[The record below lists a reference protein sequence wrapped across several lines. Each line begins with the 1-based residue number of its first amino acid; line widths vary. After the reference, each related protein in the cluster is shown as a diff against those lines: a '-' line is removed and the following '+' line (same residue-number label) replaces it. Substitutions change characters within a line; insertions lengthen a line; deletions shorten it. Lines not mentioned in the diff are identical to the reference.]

1 MRMISGFGYRNP
13 EGYPDPTAYSAI
25 NNVEKTPVENKTSS
39 EDEERFHKL
48 LNTIFTICELSDG
61 EESILDE
68 LSTEYG
74 MPKAE
79 ILRRGLRMQH
89 NLLRHTG

>member
-1 MRMISGFGYRNP
+1 MNRRGRPPRDDGEVKNKQYRL
-13 EGYPDPTAYSAI
+13 
-25 NNVEKTPVENKTSS
+25 
-39 EDEERFHKL
+39 R
-48 LNTIFTICELSDG
+48 LSDG

-79 ILRRGLRMQH
+79 ILRRGLLSLIH
-89 NLLRHTG
+89 I

>member
-1 MRMISGFGYRNP
+1 MENLYFEVDFEKYCKTCEHKDLDEKCDPCCECLDHDCKQYRL
-13 EGYPDPTAYSAI
+13 
-25 NNVEKTPVENKTSS
+25 
-39 EDEERFHKL
+39 R
-48 LNTIFTICELSDG
+48 LSDS

>member
-1 MRMISGFGYRNP
+1 MQVDKRGRPPRDDG
-13 EGYPDPTAYSAI
+13 E
-25 NNVEKTPVENKTSS
+25 VKNKQYTLRLPAS
-39 EDEERFHKL
+39 
-48 LNTIFTICELSDG
+48 

-79 ILRRGLRMQH
+79 ILRRGLRIQH

>member
-1 MRMISGFGYRNP
+1 MSL
-13 EGYPDPTAYSAI
+13 YS
-25 NNVEKTPVENKTSS
+25 VEICHIIEEIFKIGGNLEVNKRGRPPRD
-39 EDEERFHKL
+39 DEEVKNKQYRL
-48 LNTIFTICELSDG
+48 RLSYG

-79 ILRRGLRMQH
+79 ILRRGLRIQH
-89 NLLRHTG
+89 NLLSTYWTN

>member
-1 MRMISGFGYRNP
+1 MNKRGRPPRDDGEVKNKQYRL
-13 EGYPDPTAYSAI
+13 
-25 NNVEKTPVENKTSS
+25 
-39 EDEERFHKL
+39 R
-48 LNTIFTICELSDG
+48 LSDC

-79 ILRRGLRMQH
+79 ILRRGLEC
-89 NLLRHTG
+89 NIIC

>member
-1 MRMISGFGYRNP
+1 MQVDKRGRPPRDDGEVKNKQYRL
-13 EGYPDPTAYSAI
+13 
-25 NNVEKTPVENKTSS
+25 
-39 EDEERFHKL
+39 R
-48 LNTIFTICELSDG
+48 LSDS

-79 ILRRGLRMQH
+79 ILRRGLKKEV
-89 NLLRHTG
+89 LLLWKELFWI

>member
-1 MRMISGFGYRNP
+1 MQVDKRGRPPRDDGEVKNKQYRL
-13 EGYPDPTAYSAI
+13 
-25 NNVEKTPVENKTSS
+25 
-39 EDEERFHKL
+39 R
-48 LNTIFTICELSDG
+48 LSDG
-61 EESILDE
+61 EETILDE